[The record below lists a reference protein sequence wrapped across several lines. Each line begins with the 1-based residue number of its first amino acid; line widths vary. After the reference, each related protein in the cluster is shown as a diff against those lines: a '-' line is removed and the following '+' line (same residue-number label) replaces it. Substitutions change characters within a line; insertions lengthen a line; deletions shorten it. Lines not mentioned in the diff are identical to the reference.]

1 MILNFRKGL
10 DKETEDKMNDV
21 ITFEIRLLL
30 MPISKIINLMK
41 SYTTYHIRKMHPDYL
56 RKQFWKEY
64 TFWIDG
70 YFTCSVGNVLEEMLK
85 GV

>member
-30 MPISKIINLMK
+30 MPISKIIAPLILISVLKK
-41 SYTTYHIRKMHPDYL
+41 S
-56 RKQFWKEY
+56 
-64 TFWIDG
+64 
-70 YFTCSVGNVLEEMLK
+70 
-85 GV
+85 